1 MKKVHFKKT
10 PSLIVCIALIAAIAL
25 FTSGCNGEKLTDE
38 LTAAPTTVQSQS
50 QVKVL
55 GEGAK
60 QFTFTVTDADGVET
74 EFEIHTDKATV
85 GEALEEL
92 TLIAGDE
99 GPYGLYVKRVHGL
112 TLDYDK
118 DGMYWAFYIDG
129 EMAMSGVDAT
139 EITEGTVYSFKAE
152 KA

>member
-1 MKKVHFKKT
+1 MKKTRFRKLLS
-10 PSLIVCIALIAAIAL
+10 PAVCLVLVAAIAL
-25 FTSGCNGEKLTDE
+25 FTSGCNKEQPKE
-38 LTAAPTTVQSQS
+38 LPVNPTTAQTKTEVIT
-50 QVKVL
+50 L
-55 GEGAK
+55 GEGETK
-60 QFTFTVTDADGVET
+60 FTFTVTDADGVET
-74 EFEIHTDKATV
+74 EFEIHTDKTTV

-129 EMAMSGVDAT
+129 EMAATGVDAT
-139 EITEGTVYSFKAE
+139 DIVEGTVYSFKAE